1 MKQLPEISMDLELKS
16 CAIVRLKSTTT
27 FLNPLSSSPTTAE
40 LQKTDRSVVSNWT
53 LRNEA
58 KCEISAQVGAST
70 GQ

>member
-1 MKQLPEISMDLELKS
+1 MKHLPEISMDLELKS

-53 LRNEA
+53 LRKEA